1 MPPYNQ
7 QAKDPLI
14 GFRSV
19 IIGKDS
25 KGGDRFQLFLTQEE
39 AVNLANAL
47 GTSAEGAERGVKLDI
62 HIADR
67 QTNDGSRTFKS
78 AYTFVKVVQ
87 EAAGSGYGANTSPA
101 APKKFKA
108 KAPTT
113 LGKPAAVTSNTDDA
127 A

>member
-1 MPPYNQ
+1 MSFNNQ

-25 KGGDRFQLFLTQEE
+25 KGADRYQLFLTQEE

-47 GTSAEGAERGVKLDI
+47 GEGSSNERGVKLDI
-62 HIADR
+62 HIGDR
-67 QTNDGSRTFKS
+67 KTNDGTRTFKS
-78 AYTFVKVVQ
+78 AYTFVKQVQ
-87 EAAGSGYGANTSPA
+87 ESSSGFGAGNAAAT
-101 APKKFKA
+101 PKKFKA

-113 LGKPAAVTSNTDDA
+113 LGKPVVKAVAAAETDEA
-127 A
+127 